1 MVGSMKWML
10 MSAIVILSLN
20 SNAQY
25 SLGGGVSTLFQFGNA
40 KPFGGLHFTVE
51 FPRNNEVTFYGRMT
65 YHFRQNKSQ
74 RTDLI
79 NNEASYAYAY
89 DFMTNPNSLPLDAS
103 FVESFNYFIIDGGT
117 RYYIINGYDEG
128 FALYGGSNIAFIV
141 NTVRY
146 KYEVEEYNQE
156 LYYLTPNVER
166 GLSKNKGTII
176 NLAAGLSGGAKYT
189 FPGVGTLYFDFNP
202 SLVIFGLPSKEGIE
216 TSLYKNVVFNM
227 SLGFR
232 KEFY

>member
-1 MVGSMKWML
+1 MKWML
-10 MSAIVILSLN
+10 MVAVVFLGLN

-40 KPFGGLHFTVE
+40 KPFGGLHFTFE
-51 FPRNNEVTFYGRMT
+51 LPRNNEVTFYGRAT

-74 RTDLI
+74 QALYETG
-79 NNEASYAYAY
+79 EPAFFYAYAY
-89 DFMTNPNSLPLDAS
+89 DFNTDPNSLALAAN
-103 FVESFNYFIIDGGT
+103 FEESLNYFMIDGGT

-128 FALYGGSNIAFIV
+128 FGLYGGTNIAVIV

-146 KYEVEEYNQE
+146 KYAVEDYNKE
-156 LYYLTPNVER
+156 LYYLLPEDER
-166 GLSKNKGTII
+166 QLTSDKGTIL
-176 NLAAGLSGGAKYT
+176 NLAAGVSGGAKYT
-189 FPGVGTLYFDFNP
+189 VPGIGSFYFDINP
-202 SLVIFGLPSKEGIE
+202 SLVLFGLPSKEGIE